1 MPLLVLI
8 SYKSHLASDM
18 VSVWWTII
26 QSIHLPLCY
35 ILLLFCFLQD
45 GQTALHCGARRGHL
59 NVCGL
64 LLKAGALADAQ
75 DKVWESILNFH
86 QIILFNLLKYS

>member
-8 SYKSHLASDM
+8 SYKNRLTSDM

-35 ILLLFCFLQD
+35 IFLLFCLLQD
-45 GQTALHCGARRGHL
+45 GQTALYCGAQRGHL
-59 NVCGL
+59 NVCRL

-86 QIILFNLLKYS
+86 QIIVFNLLKHS